1 MRCPAPLRPPAAPPL
16 ARARAW
22 PPAPPL
28 PPALPPAPL
37 LQPPCQLSGPPR
49 PAASVRPQPPLICRD
64 ATGEDDLGGVE
75 EVEVIFTRL
84 GPRGVRVSD
93 TALGC
98 LRRLTLIRNG
108 MAELPCLGG
117 ACRRTLTRLCVVHQE
132 LASADGLDDMPAL
145 EELVLSENRIERFVG
160 PAGCPALRRL
170 WLDRNQLGRL
180 EGLEALGN
188 LRELHIEGNPGLRT
202 LSGVVGLVNLR
213 ALYAA
218 GTGVARLRD
227 LEALVLLPALAR
239 VSFRDPHYEDAP
251 VAAVEDY
258 RRRAVHGLPQVTEI
272 DGQRVEP
279 RERREVQDA
288 YLQSLMRFN
297 DTVQQLRA
305 QEAAHL
311 QALSS
316 QRRGLHTGARE
327 AVAEL
332 GCKLDRV
339 EAMVQEGRE
348 RVLQAYQALSD
359 TQADMKCQMQLK
371 IEGLVAEHSALV
383 KRALERQAAES
394 RALEEAHRLVQHF
407 EDFRTREA
415 LRLLELPVL
424 SEGARSAYEVVPGS
438 PERDFVE
445 KDFWRSERDRSA
457 EGAGASTGAEFELV
471 GVYRICDEG
480 RASEFQQELQKLA
493 AGRQREG
500 GPRAVAGDTRAV
512 AGGAGAASTSNVK
525 LRWMYLAH
533 NLDELHDH
541 LVGGFKVEEPS
552 FGRTPLV
559 FASLPQQAC
568 GLAEAQ
574 VPGSPGLH
582 VLLLC
587 QVLQRS
593 AGGAGSGG
601 VMRLG
606 EADSFLPHFYLQVAS
621 TSLLAE
627 LPGFSGAWRPSS
639 FEELQENLVASL
651 VGPTGP
657 GFNAEE
663 EGRLQIL
670 EAEVEA
676 ALDQYERSLWHT
688 LDPQMAATSQRQE
701 SEMGRLR
708 EQLASV
714 NAEIKEQQE
723 LQQYII
729 GEFRSNSDVAA
740 EGPAETPRSRTAL
753 LEGLRGAR
761 IAAAAAVG
769 FEDSF

>member
-1 MRCPAPLRPPAAPPL
+1 M
-16 ARARAW
+16 
-22 PPAPPL
+22 
-28 PPALPPAPL
+28 
-37 LQPPCQLSGPPR
+37 
-49 PAASVRPQPPLICRD
+49 
-64 ATGEDDLGGVE
+64 
-75 EVEVIFTRL
+75 EVIFTRL

-93 TALGC
+93 AALGR

-108 MAELPCLGG
+108 LAELPCLGG

-132 LASADGLDDMPAL
+132 LASADGLGDLPAL
-145 EELVLSENRIERFVG
+145 EEIVLSENRIERFVA
-160 PAGCPALRRL
+160 PVGCPALRRL

-180 EGLEALGN
+180 EGMEALGN

-251 VAAVEDY
+251 VAAVEDF

-272 DGQRVEP
+272 DGQQVEP

-288 YLQSLMRFN
+288 YLQSLLRFN

-316 QRRGLHTGARE
+316 QRRGLHAGAQE
-327 AVAEL
+327 AVADL

-339 EAMVQEGRE
+339 EAMVREGRE
-348 RVLQAYQALSD
+348 RVLQAYRALSD
-359 TQADMKCQMQLK
+359 TQADSKRQMQLK

-383 KRALERQAAES
+383 ERALERQAAES
-394 RALEEAHRLVQHF
+394 RALEEAHRLAQHF

-415 LRLLELPVL
+415 LRLLDIPVL

-445 KDFWRSERDRSA
+445 KDFWRPERDRSA
-457 EGAGASTGAEFELV
+457 EGAGAGPGAEFDLV
-471 GVYRICDEG
+471 GVYRLCNAE
-480 RASEFQQELQKLA
+480 RASEFQQELQELA

-500 GPRAVAGDTRAV
+500 GTRAAGGDTGAA
-512 AGGAGAASTSNVK
+512 AGGASTASRSNVK

-541 LVGGFKVEEPS
+541 LGRGFKVEEPS

-559 FASLPQQAC
+559 FASSPQQAC

-582 VLLLC
+582 ALLLC

-593 AGGAGSGG
+593 STGGAGTGG

-621 TSLLAE
+621 NSLLAE
-627 LPGFSGAWRPSS
+627 LPSFCGAGRPSS
-639 FEELQENLVASL
+639 FEELQERLVASL
-651 VGPTGP
+651 LGPTGP
-657 GFNAEE
+657 DVDAEE
-663 EGRLQIL
+663 EGRLQVL

-714 NAEIKEQQE
+714 NAELKEQQE

-729 GEFRSNSDVAA
+729 GEFRSTSQRRGQRRRRAA
-740 EGPAETPRSRTAL
+740 ARRCSRGSGGPASPQPQPL
-753 LEGLRGAR
+753 GLRTRSDAR
-761 IAAAAAVG
+761 IARR
-769 FEDSF
+769 